1 MMKNRL
7 DYDLFKAIALIAL
20 ATSLVGVSLGSI
32 AASFNLPLWIPLLLS
47 LTVLA
52 GAAEFT
58 FIGMIATGANPIF
71 AALTGILINLRH
83 LPFGLSV
90 HAFLEKN
97 TLRFLAIHIMN
108 DESVMFGLN
117 QKSPELQRAAYW
129 ASGLAIGILWPIG
142 VIIGFIL
149 GHNIADIQALGI
161 DAAFPAIL
169 FALIFPLLKNKTTR
183 KRAVLGAI
191 FAVLFTPILPTG
203 LPVLMSLFALLFW
216 RATA

>member
-1 MMKNRL
+1 MMKIKL
-7 DYDLFKAIALIAL
+7 EYDLLKAITLIAI
-20 ATSLVGVSLGSI
+20 ATGLVGISLGSI

-90 HAFLEKN
+90 SNFLEKN
-97 TLRFLAIHIMN
+97 SLRFLATHIMN
-108 DESVMFGLN
+108 DESVMFGLS
-117 QKSPELQRAAYW
+117 QKSPELQQTAYW
-129 ASGLAIGILWPIG
+129 ACGLALSILWPIG
-142 VIIGFIL
+142 VMIGFIL
-149 GHNIADIQALGI
+149 GKNIPNIQALGI

-169 FALIFPLLKNKTTR
+169 FALILPLLKNKITR
-183 KRAVLGAI
+183 QRAVLGAI
-191 FAVLFTPILPTG
+191 FAMLSIPLLPTG
-203 LPVLMSLFALLFW
+203 LPVLLSLVALLFW
-216 RATA
+216 RKKI

>member
-1 MMKNRL
+1 MMKTKL
-7 DYDLFKAIALIAL
+7 SYDLLKAISLIAL
-20 ATSLVGVSLGSI
+20 ATGLVGISLGSI
-32 AASFNLPLWIPLLLS
+32 AASFDLPLWIPLLLS

-58 FIGMIATGANPIF
+58 FVGMIATGANPIF

-90 HAFLEKN
+90 HSFLEKN
-97 TLRFLAIHIMN
+97 RLRFLATHIMN

-117 QKSPELQRAAYW
+117 QQRPELQRAAYW
-129 ASGLAIGILWPIG
+129 ASGLAIGILWPLG
-142 VIIGFIL
+142 VVLGFYL
-149 GHNIADIQALGI
+149 GHNIADMNALGI

-169 FALIFPLLKNKTTR
+169 FALVFPLLKNKITR
-183 KRAVLGAI
+183 KRALLGAA
-191 FAVLFTPILPTG
+191 FAMLSIAVLPTG

-216 RATA
+216 RASR